1 MKSKNKKIRKLLV
14 CSIMTFATILTV
26 FLVKINAFAS
36 DASQEK
42 HPLVLVNNKP
52 TLKVKDVIIKKGDN
66 FDLKSMIERADDKED
81 GPNLDNNVMIN
92 RGEFNSSRVG
102 KYEIIFTL
110 IDSSKASVTKKATV
124 TVIENDENNK
134 NNTENSNTVIENDEN
149 NKNNTE
155 NSNRNVKLNNTIAS
169 PKTGD
174 NKTSLYVFIVLAII
188 SISGFAVMIITKKHR

>member
-134 NNTENSNTVIENDEN
+134 NNTENSN
-149 NKNNTE
+149 
-155 NSNRNVKLNNTIAS
+155 RNVKLNNTIAS

>member
-1 MKSKNKKIRKLLV
+1 
-14 CSIMTFATILTV
+14 
-26 FLVKINAFAS
+26 
-36 DASQEK
+36 DE
-42 HPLVLVNNKP
+42 NNKNN
-52 TLKVKDVIIKKGDN
+52 TENSNTVIEND
-66 FDLKSMIERADDKED
+66 E
-81 GPNLDNNVMIN
+81 NNKN
-92 RGEFNSSRVG
+92 NTENSN
-102 KYEIIFTL
+102 
-110 IDSSKASVTKKATV
+110 